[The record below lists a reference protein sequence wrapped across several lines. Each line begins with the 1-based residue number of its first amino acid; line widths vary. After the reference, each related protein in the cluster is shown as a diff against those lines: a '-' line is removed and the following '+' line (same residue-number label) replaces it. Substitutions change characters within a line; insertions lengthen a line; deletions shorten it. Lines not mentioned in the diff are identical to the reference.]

1 VLSGGGVH
9 EPGCREPDASL
20 RSALQAALPRAQ
32 RRAEGP
38 FLFRSCFFTLPG
50 LVVFQCQFC
59 TFRVRSRPGAHAFS
73 GFWQAETDTDE
84 VYAQIMLM
92 PEPEVAS
99 SQLGT
104 TLFSRRVS
112 GKLSLGAM
120 RVLTCCRAC
129 LFRPC
134 SKTMWRP
141 RRRALGL
148 LRHRGQRSGHSAR
161 RSPPPT
167 PAHTAASLSCAAT
180 LTSASLPWCVRAR
193 SPSTSG
199 FCFTRVLLLNVCLF
213 G

>member
-112 GKLSLGAM
+112 GKFFLGAR

-129 LFRPC
+129 LFA
-134 SKTMWRP
+134 
-141 RRRALGL
+141 RAAKRCGCREDELWVCCATEASGQVIL
-148 LRHRGQRSGHSAR
+148 QDAHRLRHQHTR
-161 RSPPPT
+161 RLLCPAPP
-167 PAHTAASLSCAAT
+167 
-180 LTSASLPWCVRAR
+180 R
-193 SPSTSG
+193 
-199 FCFTRVLLLNVCLF
+199 
-213 G
+213 